1 MENLISKNQ
10 EALSTVETK
19 HLQKR
24 YDFVNSQLILHQ
36 FRRHLDST
44 KRDEYQ
50 EDWFDIQIILQQ
62 RNNLTK

>member
-10 EALSTVETK
+10 EALSTVDTK
-19 HLQKR
+19 HLQKL
-24 YDFVNSQLILHQ
+24 YDFVNEQLIIHQ
-36 FRRHLDST
+36 FKRHLDLT

-50 EDWFDIQIILQQ
+50 QDWFDIQLILQQ